1 MADDNK
7 FIVFG
12 QPLIEEEEIN
22 EVVDSLKKAWLGTGP
37 KVHQF
42 ETDFARYKDMPYA
55 AALFSCTA
63 GLHLACVALGLK
75 EGDEVITVA
84 NTFCATVN
92 AIIHSGATPV
102 LADINPETLN
112 IDPSEIE
119 KKITSKTKAIIP
131 VHFAG
136 RPCEMDAIMAIAKAH
151 HLFVIED
158 CAHAIETEY
167 HGKKAGSF
175 GDMGVFS
182 FYATKNL
189 ATGEGGMVLSR
200 NEDFIAR
207 IKILALHGMSRDAW
221 ARFSDT
227 GYKHYHVEEAGYKYN
242 MMDLQ
247 AAIGIHQLRKIERF
261 YARRVEIWNSYQK
274 ELRGL
279 PIGLPA
285 PLDPATRHA
294 LHLFIIRVD
303 KDRCG
308 VSRDEFLERM
318 TKRSVGVGVHY
329 QAIPE
334 HPYYQRTFGWKAE
347 EYPAAT
353 RFGRECVSLP
363 ISPKLTPRDVER
375 VIDAVRSILK
385 P

>member
-112 IDPSEIE
+112 IDPAEIE

-136 RPCEMDAIMAIAKAH
+136 GRARWMR
-151 HLFVIED
+151 
-158 CAHAIETEY
+158 
-167 HGKKAGSF
+167 SWR
-175 GDMGVFS
+175 
-182 FYATKNL
+182 
-189 ATGEGGMVLSR
+189 SR
-200 NEDFIAR
+200 RR
-207 IKILALHGMSRDAW
+207 IIYL
-221 ARFSDT
+221 
-227 GYKHYHVEEAGYKYN
+227 
-242 MMDLQ
+242 
-247 AAIGIHQLRKIERF
+247 
-261 YARRVEIWNSYQK
+261 
-274 ELRGL
+274 
-279 PIGLPA
+279 
-285 PLDPATRHA
+285 
-294 LHLFIIRVD
+294 
-303 KDRCG
+303 
-308 VSRDEFLERM
+308 
-318 TKRSVGVGVHY
+318 
-329 QAIPE
+329 
-334 HPYYQRTFGWKAE
+334 
-347 EYPAAT
+347 
-353 RFGRECVSLP
+353 
-363 ISPKLTPRDVER
+363 
-375 VIDAVRSILK
+375 
-385 P
+385 